1 MYTLFSTKKVQHMQ
15 SNLSRNSPIKY
26 LLRKR
31 QDIFFCTGIVSVE
44 ISQALSNSSPS
55 SQLALKLDQKYWRHS
70 LMMQDIRNRVNGSN
84 KISRTNH
91 QFITLPGMKVVAVIV
106 LVLTAALVLVAL
118 SFLPGGENS
127 GSVSNSISNIY
138 CKSNCSCG
146 RQSK

>member
-31 QDIFFCTGIVSVE
+31 QDIYFLHWDCVGRNFASFSKFFTIFPTRFE
-44 ISQALSNSSPS
+44 IGSKILETFSYDAS
-55 SQLALKLDQKYWRHS
+55 
-70 LMMQDIRNRVNGSN
+70 IRNRVNGSN

-106 LVLTAALVLVAL
+106 LLLTAALVLVAL
-118 SFLPGGENS
+118 SFLPGGDYS
-127 GSVSNSISNIY
+127 GSVSNSISSIY
-138 CKSNCSCG
+138 SKSNCSCG
-146 RQSK
+146 RHCK